1 MVVCAKN
8 QATCALEDERA
19 VNDCHVNTEYFFKKY
34 KSRKDFKADKVYYA
48 GIRTGYKNHADNE
61 GLTSNAFDQRWTRV
75 LDRLFPDQEKLANQ
89 KAARL
94 AGDRRNRAK
103 KAAEAEQQPAPS
115 EDKEAEPAAAL
126 CRLIPD
132 KDERDE
138 WVEEHGGDALGALV
152 ARAQMLHDKVG
163 DLTDDVQTGDN
174 NLSAALA
181 HVLPDPDDQ
190 SAALDAANAASFD
203 AAAEAA
209 GGGGGG
215 TPGGALGAILWRYQK
230 LQHQITLNTPMLP
243 GGAAAAAADVGYAP
257 TSPAYCPDCGWR
269 RGLRR
274 RDAAA
279 DVGYAPTSPAYC
291 PPGGDKEE
299 EQEQEE
305 AVAYKKRKLA
315 M

>member
-1 MVVCAKN
+1 MSKVGEDN
-8 QATCALEDERA
+8 QLRPELLTALS
-19 VNDCHVNTEYFFKKY
+19 V
-34 KSRKDFKADKVYYA
+34 
-48 GIRTGYKNHADNE
+48 
-61 GLTSNAFDQRWTRV
+61 
-75 LDRLFPDQEKLANQ
+75 
-89 KAARL
+89 
-94 AGDRRNRAK
+94 
-103 KAAEAEQQPAPS
+103 
-115 EDKEAEPAAAL
+115 
-126 CRLIPD
+126 LIPD
-132 KDERDE
+132 KEERDE
-138 WVEEHGGDALGALV
+138 LLAEHDGKVVDALV
-152 ARAQMLHDKVG
+152 AYTQSLQRTVA
-163 DLTDDVQTGDN
+163 DLRDDVQTGDN